1 MNNTTQATRAL
12 HAQPAPNPM
21 GGERFQ
27 IIRKTYSESPFK
39 GQPPIL
45 TSTKIGKFE
54 KF

>member
-1 MNNTTQATRAL
+1 MNKTRTL
-12 HAQPAPNPM
+12 PVQPAPNPM
-21 GGERFQ
+21 GRDTFQ
-27 IIRKTYSESPFK
+27 IVRKTYAESPFK